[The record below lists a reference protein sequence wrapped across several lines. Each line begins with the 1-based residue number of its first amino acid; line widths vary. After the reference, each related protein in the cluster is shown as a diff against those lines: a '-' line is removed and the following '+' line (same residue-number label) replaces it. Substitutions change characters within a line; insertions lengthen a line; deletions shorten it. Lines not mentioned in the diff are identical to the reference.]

1 MKRLGLLLLLAL
13 NSGLAS
19 GQVIRGRVVDKDSQ
33 KPVDFASIYIEGTFV
48 GTTPSA
54 KGDFELDV
62 TEYLGRPLYISAVGY
77 QTTSL
82 NTQKKLDFHTVNLQ
96 KTVYEL
102 EEVVLESASL
112 VKKRDK
118 YLKIFRKEFLGT
130 SVNAKNCFILN
141 EEAISFNYKTDRD
154 TLKAFSREPLIILN
168 HSLGYRITYFLDKF
182 TYDRAQKTT
191 TFTGNISFNLD
202 LASRNLNKSD
212 LEKNRR
218 KTYLGSSKHFFTS
231 LWEGKLRAE
240 GFYVQKV
247 RTADAL
253 SEEDFV
259 FQDSRG
265 KKYFLYNED
274 LEISYDHHLST
285 VHFLKRMAFFDRDG
299 FFEPEAILWYGYMS
313 FARIADWL
321 PYEYSPGNY

>member
-1 MKRLGLLLLLAL
+1 LKRYTLLAFL
-13 NSGLAS
+13 VVYSSLVS
-19 GQVIRGRVVDKDSQ
+19 GQLIRGRVVDKDSQ
-33 KPVDFASIYIEGTFV
+33 QPVDFASIYIEGTFV
-48 GTTPSA
+48 GTTPSENGEFA
-54 KGDFELDV
+54 LDV
-62 TEYLGRPLYISAVGY
+62 SEYAGRPLYISAVGY

-82 NTQKKLDFHTVNLQ
+82 DTQKKLDFHTIYLK

-102 EEVVLESASL
+102 DEVVLESASL
-112 VKKRDK
+112 VKKREK

-130 SVNAKNCFILN
+130 SKNAKNCFILN

-168 HSLGYRITYFLDKF
+168 NSLGYQITYYLGKF
-182 TYDRAQKTT
+182 EFDRSNNTT
-191 TFTGNISFNLD
+191 TFTGNISFNKD
-202 LASRNLNKSD
+202 LSNIGQSREDMKF
-212 LEKNRR
+212 NRK

-231 LWEGKLRAE
+231 LWEGNLLAE

-253 SEEDFV
+253 KEEDFV

-274 LEISYDHHLST
+274 LEISYDHYQTT
-285 VHFLKRMAFFDRDG
+285 VHFLRRMAFFDRDG

-313 FARIADWL
+313 HARIADWL
-321 PYEYSPGNY
+321 PYEYIPEH